1 MPQAPPRSIPPPAKT
16 QPTTTVPRSAAKAP
30 PTSAATESA
39 PKAPPASAAA
49 GKAPAATTKATPD
62 KQQLVPSKALAPTG
76 AGSTA
81 LRTQSGN
88 SLGSLEHYARGWNDT
103 GLGEVTSAAPS
114 QGQGQSQ
121 RTVTTPGDLFIKM
134 HAAKQ
139 ALTEADK
146 TTEVSFLSSLPILP
160 LEKPSVEYSV
170 DKPRVAYSV
179 DKPSVAY
186 TIPSPRDSGG
196 VV

>member
-1 MPQAPPRSIPPPAKT
+1 MAVHERTPFSRDAFRRVVSKLSVLYTKGIVST
-16 QPTTTVPRSAAKAP
+16 YRLLD
-30 PTSAATESA
+30 
-39 PKAPPASAAA
+39 PKNTLLFLAFWR
-49 GKAPAATTKATPD
+49 
-62 KQQLVPSKALAPTG
+62 PS
-76 AGSTA
+76 
-81 LRTQSGN
+81 
-88 SLGSLEHYARGWNDT
+88 
-103 GLGEVTSAAPS
+103 EVTSAAPS